1 MDDNIPK
8 TKMAKRWQQIREDF
22 FDCLSKE
29 RMERESENQDKENR
43 KEGKSLQD
51 ADSDHR

>member
-29 RMERESENQDKENR
+29 RTERESDDQGKESN
-43 KEGKSLQD
+43 KEGKSLKG
-51 ADSDHR
+51 SHPE